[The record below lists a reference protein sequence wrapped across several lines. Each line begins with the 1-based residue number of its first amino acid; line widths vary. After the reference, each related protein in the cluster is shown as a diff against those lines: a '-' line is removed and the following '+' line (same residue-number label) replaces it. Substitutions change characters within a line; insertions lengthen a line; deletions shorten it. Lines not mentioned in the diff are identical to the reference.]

1 MGGLELLRRDMA
13 RIRDQVTEGAATG
26 PHCSDTQPLRAEL
39 LSADQLSIHAREM
52 TGWYG
57 VDMRGGEDRLLPRL
71 AENEVLL
78 LETFTLITAALEM
91 NRRIAPAG
99 EWLLD
104 NFYLVEEQIRTA
116 RRHLPLGYSRRLP
129 RLENGPLAGYPRVY
143 FIARELIAHNDGR
156 VDLEVLSAFVSAYQ
170 SVTPLRLGELW
181 AIPIMLRL
189 ALIENLR
196 RVSAQIGA
204 NRVDSDSAS
213 VWADRM
219 IEVAE
224 RDPKSMILVVAEMA
238 RSDPPMTS
246 AFVAELARQLRGRSP
261 VLTIALT
268 WIEQRLSEMS
278 LTIEQ
283 MIQLETRAQAA
294 DQVSIGNSIT
304 SLRTLDGIDWREF
317 VERLSV
323 VELVLRE
330 NPQDPYAA
338 MDFATRDRYRHVVER
353 LARHSP
359 LSEEEVAR
367 RAMALAVDRR
377 IRLGGADRSAHV
389 GYFLIDQGLPEL
401 ERAIDHQP
409 SIAEQLRRIGRQSPL
424 PLYLGGIM
432 LGSGLLTALGAI
444 QAGLSGTSLLVLSL
458 LVPVLLVAASQ
469 TAVSLVN
476 WASMLMA
483 KPKILP
489 RLDFDN
495 GIPIESR
502 TIVVVPT
509 VISRFDDVD
518 RLLEGFEVRYLGNRD
533 PQLSFVLLTDLP
545 AADSEAMPED
555 AALVEYAVSGIE
567 ELNSRYADEGRSP
580 FLMLHRPRQWNAREG
595 RFMGY
600 ERKRGAIEAL
610 NRLLIEGD
618 REAFAV
624 IAGELGE
631 LDGTR
636 YVLTLDADTEL
647 PRDAARRLVGTAA
660 HPLNQPVVDPVLG
673 RVIAGYGV
681 FQPRIGLSLTG
692 SALSRYV
699 RIFGGEPGIDPYT
712 RAVSD
717 VYQDLFREAS
727 FIGKGCYDLAAFGTT
742 LGARFP
748 ENRILSHDLIEG
760 SYARTAL
767 VTDVVLFEDYPPRY
781 LTDVSRRQRWT
792 RGDWQIGAWA
802 LPIVPA
808 PEGGHRANTLSIL
821 SRWKIVDNM
830 RRSLVAPAELLL
842 LFMGWLLLPNP
853 VLWTV
858 AAAALIFAPPIIT
871 FLFQVLQKPRDQSLL
886 LHLQDAARSAPR
898 YFVQPVLSLVLLPFE
913 AAFGLDAILRT
924 LGRLLVTGRRL
935 LEWTTSR
942 DAGRTAS
949 DLPGHYRRMW
959 PAVAA
964 GLGAVLLTGFIR
976 PEALPPALPLV
987 GLWFASPAVAWYLSQ
1002 PLAVPAPTLDP
1013 KQVQFLRSVSR
1024 RTWRFFEVF
1033 VGPEENW
1040 LPPDN
1045 YQEYPVERIAH
1056 RTSPT
1061 DIGLA
1066 LLSTLAALDLGYLS
1080 PAQLVER
1087 LEHSFETLGLLE
1099 RFRGHLYNWYDTI
1112 TLDPLPPRYVS
1123 TVDSGNFVSHLLTLR
1138 AGLAELGEVP
1148 LLSQAALD
1156 GVVDTVRELQAAVR
1170 ETVRDRDELTF
1181 VSPVNTGRIDRV
1193 EELLTTAGP
1202 SFADRYA
1209 ALARCADEVLQIA
1222 GDLKTNADE
1231 EVRWWIGALE
1241 LQVHGL
1247 RQYVDDLLGWW
1258 AVAPR
1263 DQAFWDRIVVAG
1275 PEEVGKVV
1283 AALAACDSEAPGL
1296 VGLRQ
1301 LEADLLPAVDLLLT
1315 RMLATRGP
1323 SRPDQAD
1330 SGTTLMALRERLHSA
1345 GGLAGVLLDRLER
1358 LGARSAELVE
1368 IETAFLFDPTRDLL
1382 AIGYNV
1388 AELRRDPSF
1397 YDLLA
1402 SEARL
1407 ASFIGISNGELP
1419 QAHWFALGRMLT
1431 SSTGGPL
1438 LLSWSGSMFEYLMP
1452 LLVMPSYPETLLDQ
1466 TCIAAVRRQIE
1477 YGRQR
1482 GVPWGVS
1489 ESGYNLTDANMNY
1502 QYRAF
1507 GVPGLGFKRGLGEDL
1522 VIAPYATALALMVL
1536 PTEATENLEA
1546 MASAGFYGRYGFYE
1560 AVDYTPSRVSHGQS
1574 FAVVRSFM
1582 VHHAGMSLLA
1592 LVSMLL
1598 DRPMQRRFL
1607 AVPEIRAT
1615 DLLLQERV
1623 PKVTPFYPHAIRR
1636 DGLVRRGAEGEAL
1649 IRVFTTP
1656 DTPRPEVHLLSNG
1669 RYHVMVTNAGAGY
1682 SRWRD
1687 FELTRWR
1694 EDPIAD
1700 EHGFF
1705 CYVRDVESGR
1715 FWSTCNQPSLE
1726 PAEHYEAIFQ
1736 QARAEFRRRDDE
1748 LDVHT
1753 DVMVSPEDDIE
1764 LRRVRI
1770 TNRSWHRRTVE
1781 LTSYAEVVL
1790 APQGQDVSHPAFSNL
1805 FVTTELIPERNA
1817 ILATRRPRSSS
1828 EHPPW
1833 LVHMM
1838 VVDGITVRATSFE
1851 TDRARFIGRGHTLAD
1866 PVAMTDSSVL
1876 SGTAGSV
1883 LDPIMAMRRTVSVE
1897 PQETV
1902 TIHLYLGLGEN
1913 RERALELVEKYQDVH
1928 MGERVTELAW
1938 THTQVML
1945 RQLNAT
1951 EADAQL
1957 FARLASAIIYPN
1969 PARRAPADILVR
1981 NRRGQSG
1988 LWGYGISGDHPLVL
2002 VRIESTA
2009 RIGLARQMIQA
2020 HAYWLRKGLVAD
2032 LLIWNED
2039 VTGYR
2044 QNLND
2049 EILRQ
2054 AALGP
2059 DPHLLDRPGGIFV
2072 RRLDQIP
2079 EEDRFLM
2086 QSLARVIVSDQDGS
2100 LAEQVERTRWT
2111 EPQVPQLLPARPQA
2125 APSKET
2131 PPVGETLEFY
2141 NGYGGFSPDGREYV
2155 IESRP
2160 GQVTP
2165 APWVNV
2171 LANPQFGSVV
2181 SESGSSYTWAEN
2193 AHEFR
2198 LTPWWNDP
2206 VTDRTGEAF
2215 YMRDEETGAF
2225 WSLSPLPAR
2234 GEGSYVTRHGF
2245 GYSVFEHVEGG
2256 LSSTMTVHVAV
2267 DAPVKFWHVRV
2278 RNRSGRARTVTVTG
2292 YLEWIL
2298 GDLRASTAMHVMT
2311 EIDPLT
2317 GALFARNAYNTE
2329 FPARVAFFDV
2339 NELNRSVTGDRH
2351 EFLGRNGRLI
2361 HPAALG
2367 RVRLSGRVGAGL
2379 DPCGALQAVLELADG
2394 QTLDLVFILG
2404 VGRDLDEARSLVQR
2418 HRGLGQARTSL
2429 DSVRQ
2434 YWDWTLSAVTVESP
2448 DRSIDLLLNGWLLY
2462 QVISARLWGRSGY
2475 YQSGGAFGFRD
2486 QLQDVMALL
2495 HAEPRMIRKHLLVA
2509 AGHQFVQG
2517 DVQHWWHPPTDRGVR
2532 TRCSDDYLWLP
2543 YVACRYVLS
2552 TRDTGILSERVRY
2565 LEGRLLMPDEEAYYD
2580 LPTISDQQGT
2590 LYEHCVRAIEYGLR
2604 FGAHGLPL
2612 IGSGDW
2618 NDGMN
2623 RVGEKG
2629 QGESVWL
2636 GFFLYTVLLQFSG
2649 IARGRGD
2656 DAFADRC
2663 VTEAVRLS
2671 TNLEKAGW
2679 DGEWYRRAYFDDGTP
2694 LGSAENEECRIDS
2707 IAQSW
2712 AVLSGAVDQNRA
2724 RRAMDALDRFLVR
2737 RDDGLIALLT
2747 PPFDHAEPSPGYIRG
2762 YVPGVREN
2770 GGQYT
2775 HAAIWAVMA
2784 FAALGEPH
2792 KAWELF
2798 DLINPVR
2805 HGQTRAEIERYRV
2818 EPYVVSADVYAIPPH
2833 TGRGG
2838 WTWYTGS
2845 AGWMYQLLIESLIGL
2860 RFDVDLLR
2868 FSPCLPAGWE
2878 RFVIRYRFRETVYLC
2893 TIRATGTACGIRSVR
2908 VDGVEQPDRTVR
2920 LVNDHQPHAVE
2931 VEIG

>member
-1 MGGLELLRRDMA
+1 MTGGLELLRRDMT
-13 RIRDQVTEGAATG
+13 RFREQVIEGKTTG
-26 PHCSDTQPLRAEL
+26 SHTSDTQPLRAEL

-57 VDMRGGEDRLLPRL
+57 VDMHGGEDRLLPRL
-71 AENEVLL
+71 AENEAVL
-78 LETFTLITAALEM
+78 LETFTLITAALDK

-104 NFYLVEEQIRTA
+104 NFYLVEEQVRTA

-156 VDLEVLSAFVSAYQ
+156 VDLEVLSDFVGAYQ
-170 SVTPLRLGELW
+170 SIHPLQLGELW

-196 RVSAQIGA
+196 RVSVRIGA

-224 RDPKSMILVVAEMA
+224 ADPKSMILIVAEMA

-261 VLTIALT
+261 VLAIALT
-268 WIEQRLSEMS
+268 WIEQRLSEES

-304 SLRTLDGIDWREF
+304 SLRALDGIDWREF

-323 VELVLRE
+323 VELALRE

-338 MDFATRDRYRHVVER
+338 MDFATRDRYRHVIER
-353 LARHSP
+353 LARRSP
-359 LSEEEVAR
+359 LSEEDVAR
-367 RAMALAVDRR
+367 RAMALAGDRR

-389 GYFLIDQGLPEL
+389 GYFLIDQGLSEL
-401 ERAIDHQP
+401 KREIDHQ
-409 SIAEQLRRIGRQSPL
+409 SSASERLRLVGRRHPL
-424 PLYLGGIM
+424 PLYLGGIL
-432 LGSGLLTALGAI
+432 LGSGLITALGVA
-444 QAGLSGTSLLVLSL
+444 QASLSGSSLLVLSL
-458 LVPVLLVAASQ
+458 LAPVLLVAASQ

-509 VISRFDDVD
+509 VISCVDDVV
-518 RLLEGFEVRYLGNRD
+518 RLLEGLEVRFLGNRD
-533 PQLSFVLLTDLP
+533 PQLSFILLTDLP
-545 AADSEAMPED
+545 AADSEVLPGD
-555 AALVEYAVSGIE
+555 AALLDLAVSGIE
-567 ELNSRYADEGRSP
+567 ELNSRYADEGRAP
-580 FLMLHRPRQWNAREG
+580 FLMLHRPRRWNSREA

-618 REAFAV
+618 RDAFAV
-624 IAGELGE
+624 IAGDLRE

-647 PRDAARRLVGTAA
+647 PRDAARRLIGTAA

-673 RVIAGYGV
+673 RVVAGYGV

-748 ENRILSHDLIEG
+748 ENRVLSHDLIEG

-767 VTDVVLFEDYPPRY
+767 VTDVVLFENYPPRY
-781 LTDVSRRQRWT
+781 LTDVSRRHRWI

-802 LPIVPA
+802 LPIVPG
-808 PEGGHRANTLSIL
+808 PEGSRQDNTLSFL
-821 SRWKIVDNM
+821 SRWKILDNL

-853 VLWTV
+853 VLWTGI
-858 AAAALIFAPPIIT
+858 AAVLLFAPPIIT
-871 FLFQVLQKPRDQSLL
+871 LLYQVFQKQRDQSLL
-886 LHLQDAARSAPR
+886 LHLQDAARSAPL

-913 AAFGLDAILRT
+913 AAFALDAILRT
-924 LGRLLVTGRRL
+924 LGRLLVTRRHL

-942 DAGRTAS
+942 DAGRTSS
-949 DLPGHYRRMW
+949 DLAGHYRRMW
-959 PAVAA
+959 PAVATA
-964 GLGAVLLTGFIR
+964 LGTVLLTGTLR
-976 PEALPPALPLV
+976 PEALAPALPLV
-987 GLWFASPAVAWYLSQ
+987 GLWLASPAVGWYLSQ
-1002 PLAVPAPTLDP
+1002 SVAVPAPVLDP
-1013 KQVQFLRSVSR
+1013 SQVQFLRSVSR

-1033 VGPEENW
+1033 VGPGENW

-1066 LLSTLAALDLGYLS
+1066 LLSTLGALDLGYLS

-1087 LEHSFETLGLLE
+1087 LERSLETLGQLE

-1112 TLDPLPPRYVS
+1112 TLDPLPPRYIS
-1123 TVDSGNFVSHLLTLR
+1123 TVDSGNLVGFLLTLR
-1138 AGLAELGEVP
+1138 TGLAELGGVA
-1148 LLSQAALD
+1148 LLPRSALD
-1156 GVVDTVRELQAAVR
+1156 GILDTVRELRVAVQA
-1170 ETVRDRDELTF
+1170 TTRDRDETTY
-1181 VSPVNTGRIDRV
+1181 VSPANTARIEHV
-1193 EELLTTAGP
+1193 ESLLTGTAE
-1202 SFADRYA
+1202 SFADRYS
-1209 ALARCADEVLQIA
+1209 VLIQCSDAVLHMA

-1231 EVRWWIGALE
+1231 EVRWWSGALE
-1241 LQVHGL
+1241 FQVHDL
-1247 RQYVDDLLGWW
+1247 RQYIDDLLGWW
-1258 AVAPR
+1258 VDAPR
-1263 DQAFWDRIVVAG
+1263 DRAVWDRIATVG
-1275 PEEVGKVV
+1275 PDDAAAIV
-1283 AALAACDSEAPGL
+1283 AAFTAVDREAPSL

-1301 LEADLLPAVDLLLT
+1301 LEADLLPAVDRLLT
-1315 RMLATRGP
+1315 GRLSSGRQSGME
-1323 SRPDQAD
+1323 DAD
-1330 SGTTLMALRERLHSA
+1330 GKTLMAFRDRLRSA
-1345 GGLAGVLLDRLER
+1345 GGRAGVLLDRIER
-1358 LGARSAELVE
+1358 LEARCSDLVD

-1388 AELRRDPSF
+1388 TELRRDPSF

-1407 ASFIGISNGELP
+1407 ASFVGISSNELP
-1419 QAHWFALGRMLT
+1419 QAHWFALGRLLT
-1431 SSTGGPL
+1431 TSAGGPL

-1452 LLVMPSYPETLLDQ
+1452 LLVMPSYPETLMDQ

-1536 PTEATENLEA
+1536 PVEATENLQT
-1546 MASAGFYGRYGFYE
+1546 MASAGFYGQYGFYE
-1560 AVDYTPSRVSHGQS
+1560 AIDYTPSRVSHGQS
-1574 FAVVRSFM
+1574 FAIVRSFM

-1607 AVPEIRAT
+1607 TVPEIRAT

-1636 DGLVRRGAEGEAL
+1636 DAMVRRSAEGEAL

-1656 DTPRPEVHLLSNG
+1656 NTPRPEVHLLSNG

-1694 EDPIAD
+1694 EDPVAD
-1700 EHGFF
+1700 GYGLF

-1715 FWSTCNQPSLE
+1715 FWSTCHQPTLE

-1764 LRRVRI
+1764 LRRIRI
-1770 TNRSWHRRTVE
+1770 TNRSWRRRTVE

-1790 APQGQDVSHPAFSNL
+1790 APLGQDVSHPAFSNL

-1817 ILATRRPRSSS
+1817 ILATRRPRSST
-1828 EHPPW
+1828 ERAPW

-1838 VVDGITVRATSFE
+1838 VVDGVPVRPSSFE
-1851 TDRARFIGRGHTLAD
+1851 TDRARFIGRGRTLSD
-1866 PVAMTDSSVL
+1866 PVAMVDSSFL

-1883 LDPIMAMRRTVSVE
+1883 LDPIMSIRRTVAVE
-1897 PQETV
+1897 PQDTV
-1902 TIHLYLGLGEN
+1902 TIHLYLGLGED
-1913 RERALELVEKYQDVH
+1913 RQRALELVEKYQDIH

-1951 EADAQL
+1951 ESDAQL
-1957 FARLASAIIYPN
+1957 YARLASAIIYPN
-1969 PARRAPADILVR
+1969 PARRAPPDVIAR

-1988 LWGYGISGDHPLVL
+1988 LWGYGISGDHPVVL
-2002 VRIESTA
+2002 VRIEDTA

-2020 HAYWLRKGLVAD
+2020 HGYWLRKGLVAD

-2039 VTGYR
+2039 VSGYR
-2044 QNLND
+2044 QDLN
-2049 EILRQ
+2049 EELLRQ

-2059 DPHLLDRPGGIFV
+2059 DPYLLDRPGGIFV
-2072 RRLDQIP
+2072 RRFDQIP
-2079 EEDRFLM
+2079 EEDRILM
-2086 QSLARVIVSDQDGS
+2086 QSLARIIVNDRDGP

-2111 EPQVPQLLPARPQA
+2111 EAQVPPLLPSRPRA
-2125 APSKET
+2125 APVTES
-2131 PPVGETLEFY
+2131 PAIGETLDFY
-2141 NGYGGFSPDGREYV
+2141 NGYGGFSSDGREYV
-2155 IESRP
+2155 IESSP
-2160 GQVTP
+2160 GKVTP

-2171 LANPQFGSVV
+2171 LANPQFGSVI

-2193 AHEFR
+2193 AHEYR

-2206 VTDRTGEAF
+2206 ITDRTGEAF
-2215 YMRDEETGAF
+2215 YMRDEESGAF
-2225 WSLSPLPAR
+2225 WSLTPLPAR
-2234 GEGSYVTRHGF
+2234 GEGPYVTRHGF
-2245 GYSVFEHVEGG
+2245 GYSVFEHDEGG
-2256 LSSTMTVHVAV
+2256 ISSAMTVHVAV

-2278 RNRSGRARTVTVTG
+2278 RNGSGRPRTISVTG

-2298 GDLRASTAMHVMT
+2298 GDLRSSTAMHVVT
-2311 EIDPLT
+2311 EIDPIT

-2329 FPARVAFFDV
+2329 FPDRVAFFDV

-2351 EFLGRNGRLI
+2351 EFLGRNGRLV
-2361 HPAALG
+2361 HPAALD

-2394 QTLDLVFILG
+2394 QTYDLIFILG
-2404 VGRDLDEARSLVQR
+2404 VGRDLEEARSLVQR
-2418 HRGLGQARTSL
+2418 HRGSGQARTSL
-2429 DSVRQ
+2429 ESVRQ

-2448 DRSIDLLLNGWLLY
+2448 DRSIDLLMNGWLLY

-2486 QLQDVMALL
+2486 QLQDVLALL
-2495 HAEPRMIRKHLLVA
+2495 HAEPSLIRKHLLVA

-2543 YVACRYVLS
+2543 YAACRYVLS
-2552 TRDTGILSERVRY
+2552 TRDTGVLSERVRY
-2565 LEGRLLMPDEEAYYD
+2565 LEGRQLMPEEEAYYD
-2580 LPTISDQQGT
+2580 LPTVSDQQGT

-2612 IGSGDW
+2612 MGSGDW

-2623 RVGEKG
+2623 LVGERG
-2629 QGESVWL
+2629 RGESVWL

-2649 IARGRGD
+2649 IARVRGD
-2656 DAFADRC
+2656 QVFAERC
-2663 VTEAVRLS
+2663 VTEAARLS
-2671 TNLEKAGW
+2671 DSLEKAGW

-2694 LGSAENEECRIDS
+2694 LGSSENEECRIDS

-2712 AVLSGAVDQNRA
+2712 AVLSGAVDRNRA
-2724 RRAMDALDRFLVR
+2724 RTAMDSLDRLLVR
-2737 RDDGLIALLT
+2737 RDDRLIALLT
-2747 PPFDHAEPSPGYIRG
+2747 PPFDHSEPSPGYIRG

-2784 FAALGEPH
+2784 FASLGEPH

-2798 DLINPVR
+2798 DLINPIR
-2805 HGQTRAEIERYRV
+2805 HGDTRDRIAQYRV
-2818 EPYVVSADVYAIPPH
+2818 EPYVVAADVYAVPPH

-2868 FSPCLPAGWE
+2868 FAPCLPVGWT
-2878 RFVIRYRFRETVYLC
+2878 RLVVRYRFRETVYRC
-2893 TIRATGTACGIRSVR
+2893 TIRATGEACGIRSIR

-2920 LVNDHQPHAVE
+2920 LANDHRTHEVE